1 MQKYNTK
8 QREEIIDV
16 LRTQKGH
23 HMTVSQIMEYLKG
36 KRSKTGITTVYR
48 QLDYL
53 VEVGLVNR
61 YVLDKASS
69 AAFEY
74 AGKEE
79 DCHDNRC
86 YHFKC
91 EKCGELIH
99 ISCKHLEDVERHMIG
114 NHGFEINTIKTI
126 FYGTCRECST
136 TTSSNE

>member
-1 MQKYNTK
+1 MPKYNTK

-16 LRTQKGH
+16 LRNQKDKH
-23 HMTVSQIMEYLKG
+23 LTVNQIMDYLKD
-36 KRSKTGITTVYR
+36 RESKTGIATVYR

-53 VEVGLVNR
+53 VEAGLVNR
-61 YVLDKASS
+61 YFLDKASS
-69 AAFEY
+69 AIFEY

-99 ISCKHLEDVERHMIG
+99 ISCKHLEDLEEHMIG
-114 NHGFEINTIKTI
+114 NHGFEINTVKTI
-126 FYGTCRECST
+126 FYGTCQGCGPT
-136 TTSSNE
+136 ASSDE